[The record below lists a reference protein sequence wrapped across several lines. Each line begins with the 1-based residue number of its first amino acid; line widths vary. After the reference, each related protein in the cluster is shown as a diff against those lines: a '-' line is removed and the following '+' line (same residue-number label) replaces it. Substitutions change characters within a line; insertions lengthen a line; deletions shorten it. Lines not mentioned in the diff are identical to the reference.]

1 MRTLA
6 LFVAI
11 LLTLPVT
18 AAYGADTFVCEYKEK
33 FDDGGSRSVGLKLT
47 VEGREV
53 TGISYHNAVAS
64 GKEGGGYICAFDA
77 LASDGNSTWTR
88 KGNRTV
94 VELKGE
100 KKSTFEINKSKKGFR
115 VVFLEM
121 SFEYCGFGAEF
132 PEYVQLEKGAKTCQV
147 NF

>member
-1 MRTLA
+1 MRIFA

-11 LLTLPVT
+11 LLALPT
-18 AAYGADTFVCEYKEK
+18 AAAQGADTFVCEYKEK
-33 FDDGGSRSVGLKLT
+33 FEDGGSRSVGLKLT

-77 LASDGNSTWTR
+77 SASDGNSTWMR
-88 KGNRTV
+88 KGSRTL

-132 PEYVQLEKGAKTCQV
+132 PEYVQLDKGAKTCQV

>member
-1 MRTLA
+1 MRTFA
-6 LFVAI
+6 LIVAI
-11 LLTLPVT
+11 LLTLPGT

-33 FDDGGSRSVGLKLT
+33 FNDGGSRSVGLKLT

-53 TGISYHNAVAS
+53 KGISYHNAVTS

-77 LASDGNSTWTR
+77 SASDGHSTWTR

-132 PEYVQLEKGAKTCQV
+132 PEYVQLDKGAKTCQV

>member
-1 MRTLA
+1 MRTFA
-6 LFVAI
+6 LIVAI

-33 FDDGGSRSVGLKLT
+33 FNDGGSRSVGLKLT

-53 TGISYHNAVAS
+53 KGISYHNAVAS

-77 LASDGNSTWTR
+77 SASDGNSTWTR
-88 KGNRTV
+88 KGSRTV

-132 PEYVQLEKGAKTCQV
+132 PEYVQLDKGAKTCQV

>member
-1 MRTLA
+1 MRTFA
-6 LFVAI
+6 LIVAI

-77 LASDGNSTWTR
+77 SASDGNSTWTR

-132 PEYVQLEKGAKTCQV
+132 PEYVQLDKGAKTCQV